1 MSEQPASGR
10 VPIFDLKAQYAAL
23 KAELD
28 EAALR
33 VMASGWFIQGQEHNA
48 FEREFAAY
56 CTAEHAVGVA
66 NGTDAI
72 RIGLQALGVE
82 RGDEVITTANVGMP
96 PVAAIKEAGATP
108 VFVDVDRATRNIDPA
123 LLEAKLTPRTKAVV
137 AVHLYGHPVD
147 VDAILAVLRPRGIKL
162 LEDCAQAHGARYKGR
177 PVGSLG
183 DAAAFSFYPTKNL
196 GAYGDGGCVTTND
209 ADVADRARLLRGYG
223 WRKQYFSESHGF
235 NSRLDEIQ
243 AAILRVKLR
252 HLDAANEERR
262 RRAAVY
268 DEALRGVMTP
278 ATAAWAAPVYHL
290 YVIETDERDALR
302 AALGEAGI
310 GTGIHYP
317 LPSHL
322 QPACADLGLGQGA
335 LPVTEALAGR
345 ILSLPMYPELPIEQV
360 ERVAHT
366 VSRLAGEVS
375 ATHA

>member
-1 MSEQPASGR
+1 MSDQAPLSR
-10 VPIFDLKAQYAAL
+10 VPIFDLKAQYAVL
-23 KAELD
+23 KPELD

-48 FEREFAAY
+48 FEAEFAAY
-56 CTAEHAVGVA
+56 CEAEHAIGVA

-72 RIGLQALGVE
+72 RIGLQALGVG
-82 RGDEVITTANVGMP
+82 RGDEVIAVANVGMP

-108 VFVDVDRATRNIDPA
+108 VFVDVDPVTRNIDPA
-123 LLEAKLTPRTKAVV
+123 LIEAAITPRTKVV
-137 AVHLYGHPVD
+137 LAVHLFGHPVD
-147 VDAILAVLRPRGIKL
+147 VDAIRSVTQPRGIKL

-177 PVGSLG
+177 RVGSLG

-223 WRKQYFSESHGF
+223 WRKQYLSESHGF
-235 NSRLDEIQ
+235 NSRLDELQ

-262 RRAAVY
+262 RRAAIY
-268 DEALRGVMTP
+268 DEALHGVTTP
-278 ATAAWAAPVYHL
+278 ATAEWAAPVYHL
-290 YVIETDERDALR
+290 YVIETDHRDALKD
-302 AALGEAGI
+302 ALNEAGI

-322 QPACADLGLGQGA
+322 QPACTDLGLGQGA

-360 ERVAHT
+360 ERVAQT
-366 VSRLAGEVS
+366 VSRLAGEVL

>member
-1 MSEQPASGR
+1 MSDAGSGR
-10 VPIFDLKAQYAAL
+10 VPIFDLKAQYAVL
-23 KAELD
+23 KPELD
-28 EAALR
+28 AAVLR
-33 VMASGWFIQGQEHNA
+33 VMASGWFIQGEEHAA

-56 CTAEHAVGVA
+56 CEAEHAVGVA

-82 RGDEVITTANVGMP
+82 RGDEVITIANVGMP
-96 PVAAIKEAGATP
+96 PVAAVKEAGATP
-108 VFVDVDRATRNIDPA
+108 VFVDVDPVTRNLDPA
-123 LLEAKLTPRTKAVV
+123 LLSAAITPRTKAVL
-137 AVHLYGHPVD
+137 AVHLFGHPVD
-147 VDAILAVLRPRGIKL
+147 ADAILAVTRRRGIKL

-177 PVGSLG
+177 RVGSLG

-235 NSRLDEIQ
+235 NSRLDELQ

-252 HLDAANEERR
+252 YLDAANEERR
-262 RRAAVY
+262 RRAAIY
-268 DEALRGVMTP
+268 DEALRGVSAP
-278 ATAAWAAPVYHL
+278 AAAEWAEPVYHL
-290 YVIETDERDALR
+290 YVIETDARDALR
-302 AALGEAGI
+302 TALTEAGI

-322 QPACADLGLGQGA
+322 QPACADLGIGPGT
-335 LPVTEALAGR
+335 LPVTETLAGR
-345 ILSLPMYPELPIEQV
+345 IISLPMYPELPIEQV
-360 ERVAHT
+360 ERVAKT

-375 ATHA
+375 ATHT

>member
-1 MSEQPASGR
+1 MSDAGAGR
-10 VPIFDLKAQYAAL
+10 VPIFDLKAQYAVL
-23 KAELD
+23 KPELD

-48 FEREFAAY
+48 FEHEFAAY
-56 CTAEHAVGVA
+56 CEAEHGVGVA

-82 RGDEVITTANVGMP
+82 RGDEVITIANAGMP
-96 PVAAIKEAGATP
+96 PVAAVREAGGTP
-108 VFVDVDRATRNIDPA
+108 VFVDVDPVTRNLDPS
-123 LLEAKLTPRTKAVV
+123 LLSAALTPRTKAVV
-137 AVHLYGHPVD
+137 AVHLFGHPID
-147 VDAILAVLRPRGIKL
+147 ADAILSVIRPRGIKL

-177 PVGSLG
+177 RVGSLG

-223 WRKQYFSESHGF
+223 WRKQYYSESHGF
-235 NSRLDEIQ
+235 NSRLDELQ

-262 RRAAVY
+262 RRAAIY
-268 DEALRGVMTP
+268 DEALHGVIPP
-278 ATAAWAAPVYHL
+278 AAEWAEPVYHL
-290 YVIETDERDALR
+290 YVIETDARDALR
-302 AALGEAGI
+302 AALDEAGI

-322 QPACADLGLGQGA
+322 QPACADLKTGPGS

-360 ERVAHT
+360 ERVAKT

-375 ATHA
+375 ATHT